1 VIYELDAADLS
12 LLHTYKVY
20 YNPNTIALDSADR
33 YLFVSCRGPN
43 NPKGYT
49 LRSPQNGRVM
59 VFDVKHRTLAFTIQG
74 GNQPTGLDISGDD
87 RYLVFSNF
95 MDANFEVYDITGLY
109 KAE

>member
-1 VIYELDAADLS
+1 
-12 LLHTYKVY
+12 
-20 YNPNTIALDSADR
+20 
-33 YLFVSCRGPN
+33 VSCRGPN

-59 VFDVKHRTLAFTIQG
+59 VFDVKNRTLAFTIQG

-95 MDANFEVYDITGLY
+95 MDANFEVYDLAGLY
-109 KAE
+109 NAE